1 MRLLSMLFPSATLAE
16 RLESAETSLVVE
28 FARAAERRRPTD
40 VYISQFGGGAAVLAG
55 PTSPFNKMAGLGFAP
70 LDETALAEAE
80 REFAA
85 RSIPLRAE
93 VSTLGNPEIFAL
105 LASRGYVLSG
115 FENVLGLD
123 LGNPEHLPRPAPS
136 VAVRRIGDDE
146 TQAWIR
152 IVVTGF
158 LHPDAFDGPPPTESF
173 DRGPL
178 EGVFNDTQSITGMTK
193 YIATLDGIVAGGASM
208 RITGGVAQLSGAST
222 LPEHRRRGVQT
233 SLLAVRLREAAG
245 SCDVAVVTTEPG
257 SKSQENVQR
266 QGFEL
271 LYARAVMVKAAP

>member
-1 MRLLSMLFPSATLAE
+1 MLFPSATLAG
-16 RLESAETSLVVE
+16 RLERAEASLVME
-28 FARAAERRRPTD
+28 FARAVQRRTPAD
-40 VYISQFGGGAAVLAG
+40 VHISQLGGGAAVLAG
-55 PTSPFNKMAGLGFAP
+55 TGSPFNKMAGLGFAP
-70 LDETALAEAE
+70 LDETVLSEAE

-85 RSIPLRAE
+85 RGVPLRAE
-93 VSTLGNPEIFAL
+93 VSTLADPGIFAR

-123 LGNPEHLPRPAPS
+123 LRDPERLPHPAPS
-136 VAVRRIGDDE
+136 VAVRRVGDDE
-146 TQAWIR
+146 TQAWISV
-152 IVVTGF
+152 VVTGF

-178 EGVFNDTQSITGMTK
+178 EAVFNDTQSVAGMTK
-193 YIATLDGIVAGGASM
+193 YFATLDGVVAGGASM
-208 RITGGVAQLSGAST
+208 RVADGVAQLSGAST
-222 LPEHRRRGVQT
+222 LPDHRRRGVQT
-233 SLLAVRLREAAG
+233 ALLAVRLREAAG

>member
-1 MRLLSMLFPSATLAE
+1 MLFPSATLAG
-16 RLESAETSLVVE
+16 RLERAEASLVME
-28 FARAAERRRPTD
+28 FARAAQRRTPTD
-40 VYISQFGGGAAVLAG
+40 VYISRLGGGAAVLAG
-55 PTSPFNKMAGLGFAP
+55 TASPFNKMAGLGFAP

-85 RSIPLRAE
+85 RSVPLRAE

-123 LGNPEHLPRPAPS
+123 LRNAERLPRPAPS

-158 LHPDAFDGPPPTESF
+158 LHPDTFDGPPPTESF
-173 DRGPL
+173 DRDPL
-178 EGVFNDTQSITGMTK
+178 EAVFTDTQAIAGMSK
-193 YIATLDGIVAGGASM
+193 YFATLDGLVAGGASM
-208 RITGGVAQLSGAST
+208 RIADGVAQLSGAST
-222 LPEHRRRGVQT
+222 LPAYRRRGVQT
-233 SLLAVRLREAAG
+233 SLLAVRLREAAE
-245 SCDVAVVTTEPG
+245 SCEIAVVTTEPG
-257 SKSQENVQR
+257 SKSQQNVQR

-271 LYARAVMVKAAP
+271 LYARAVMVKAGQ